1 MTELE
6 KFKTAIQP
14 YYDGWKSID
23 VRSVCILA
31 YKKWVNL
38 GTRLILSEKT
48 VKSPPQGELPNML
61 SSFIAFH
68 EIRDIKELD
77 SLLSQIENGILM
89 VNGKEIHF
97 GKIINDNVVVQPL
110 GVWFNTNRKSS
121 RRPSVDFEFPII
133 ALGRRGESIHNL
145 LHNHAEAIGQEE
157 LDWQLRSLGL
167 PYDGLDDMFISFLGF
182 SKPSW
187 GHVTDSASVEIIA
200 PIRIRLGDDCKLYQS
215 KLDIYVEAV
224 GYEKLDEISI
234 GLIELSG
241 NTPIRR
247 SSSALAK
254 TDWKRVEDRQIGH
267 IEVSVDNASS
277 VVIFLRFRG
286 NTLDMRRVNDPFA
299 LVKNPRIQAYTFFD
313 EDLNKLKN
321 YLRGKGKD
329 PSEDFEIGVGLL
341 LHFFGFNVAPYGR
354 VKAINE
360 EIDIIAFVPPSNHI
374 IAVECTIKDLDVNEK
389 LSKFSRRVKEL
400 QERLVEFSIIPLI
413 FTALE
418 RAKISESDL
427 KKANDERIGV
437 VAAEGIQELIEMTRQ
452 QRQPDE
458 ILIYFQ
464 NLLPEDSESSLFKR
478 AK

>member
-1 MTELE
+1 MTEIE

-23 VRSVCILA
+23 LRSVCIVA

-38 GTRLILSEKT
+38 GTRLILSEKS
-48 VKSPPQGELPNML
+48 VESPLQGELPHMV
-61 SSFIAFH
+61 SSFSVFR

-77 SLLSQIENGILM
+77 SLLSQIENGILI
-89 VNGKEIHF
+89 VAGKEIHF
-97 GKIINDNVVVQPL
+97 GKIINNNVVVQPS
-110 GVWFNTNRKSS
+110 GAWFYTNRKSS
-121 RRPSVDFEFPII
+121 RWPSVDFEFATIV
-133 ALGRRGESIHNL
+133 LGGRGESIHSL

-157 LDWQLRSLGL
+157 LDWQLRSLGF
-167 PYDGLDDMFISFLGF
+167 PYDGLDDLFVSFLGF
-182 SKPSW
+182 SKPSS
-187 GHVTDSASVEIIA
+187 GRVTESASVEILA
-200 PIRIRLGDDCKLYQS
+200 PIRIRLGDNCKLYQS

-277 VVIFLRFRG
+277 IVIFLRFRG

-299 LVKNPRIQAYTFFD
+299 LVKNPRIQAYYFFD
-313 EDLNKLKN
+313 EDLSKLKN

-360 EIDIIAFVPPSNHI
+360 EIDLIAFVPPSNYI
-374 IAVECTIKDLDVNEK
+374 IAVECTMKDLDVNEK

-400 QERLVEFSIIPLI
+400 QERLAEFSIIPLI
-413 FTALE
+413 FTTLE
-418 RAKISESDL
+418 RGKISESDL
-427 KKANDERIGV
+427 KKANTERIGV
-437 VAAEGIQELIEMTRQ
+437 VASEEIQELTEMTIEQ
-452 QRQPDE
+452 MQPNE
-458 ILIYFQ
+458 ILVYFQ
-464 NLLPEDSESSLFKR
+464 NLLPEDSKSSFFKR
-478 AK
+478 KG